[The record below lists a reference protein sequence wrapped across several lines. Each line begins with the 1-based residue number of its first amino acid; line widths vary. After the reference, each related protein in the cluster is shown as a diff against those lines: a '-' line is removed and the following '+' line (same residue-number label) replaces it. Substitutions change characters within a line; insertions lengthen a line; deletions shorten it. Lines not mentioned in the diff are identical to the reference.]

1 MSLITGEAFS
11 ELRGKSPHRIVLG
24 DPEFGG
30 WKMKRFENRA
40 KYGVIDFNFTETV
53 KYIFTAETGL
63 RLVSNSRFNAC
74 AVCRYIGSEDEYE
87 KIERWIVG
95 QGDAIFIR
103 SLLSL
108 CLALDFQMRTGDG
121 KIAGRTETGELVYQ
135 AKPKKGQSAWLE
147 ENRRAIGVLVNL
159 LSAKIQNTAGYQSAA
174 YIAAV
179 PPSPD
184 KPLDLPTELAKR
196 IAEKTNLHDIG
207 AGFSYASDKLMLKEV
222 SADKKWVELEKSGM
236 AFDRNKG
243 GATNRQKGV
252 ILLDDLYQSGA
263 TMHYAAMQMQR
274 TGMSRI
280 LGLTAVKTM
289 RNDDNQQRD
298 N

>member
-1 MSLITGEAFS
+1 MFPADIQKETFFT
-11 ELRGKSPHRIVLG
+11 LG
-24 DPEFGG
+24 DQTPSRYQLLETITRYDKWGMIKF
-30 WKMKRFENRA
+30 KFSDIIQRA
-40 KYGVIDFNFTETV
+40 FAKQ
-53 KYIFTAETGL
+53 TGL
-63 RLVSNSRFNAC
+63 DLFNDWHD
-74 AVCRYIGSEDEYE
+74 SEAMWRKFDSDEE
-87 KIERWIVG
+87 CQLAKKWINE
-95 QGDAIFIR
+95 QGGNTVVIR

-179 PPSPD
+179 PSSPD

-274 TGMSRI
+274 AGMSRI